1 MALEWIHPDELRN
14 HPTNL
19 SIYGDKP
26 DPELVESVRLHG
38 VFEDHPIGYVLD
50 GEFRVIVSGHRRN
63 QAARLTKQEMVPC
76 VRLKDI
82 EGDELAIEERII
94 LSNKQR
100 VKTNEQ
106 KAREAAILVE
116 IESKRAA
123 AKKAST
129 LKQNSE
135 KSPKNTD
142 VGTLPTSDKGKTRE
156 RVADALGVSDKTAR
170 NLITAGKA
178 LEEAEA
184 KGQDKKAERIKKG
197 LEKSAAAGAEAAKP
211 KAYKVEE
218 KPSPSKSIK
227 TAGALLTKVESD
239 FIRAADNLA
248 PLVRTFDEIKAGD
261 PNFKR
266 THEILL
272 GHHSR
277 LYQICE
283 DGKRALKALK
293 AAWNK

>member
-100 VKTNEQ
+100 VKNEIVMAKEAARLIEIEKKRAEIRQ
-106 KAREAAILVE
+106 HQGGVRGSSTPEVPTGRARE
-116 IESKRAA
+116 K
-123 AKKAST
+123 
-129 LKQNSE
+129 
-135 KSPKNTD
+135 
-142 VGTLPTSDKGKTRE
+142 
-156 RVADALGVSDKTAR
+156 VAEALGVSDKTAR
-170 NLITAGKA
+170 NLITAGTAMADAKQKGHTKKVERIEKA
-178 LEEAEA
+178 LVE
-184 KGQDKKAERIKKG
+184 KG
-197 LEKSAAAGAEAAKP
+197 AAAGAREAQPKPPKNGSIVPPKYDDKKIDKPLGAIRRELDERLKAFPETERLFRAAKH
-211 KAYKVEE
+211 
-218 KPSPSKSIK
+218 
-227 TAGALLTKVESD
+227 ALSQFCDRLTEWRQAK
-239 FIRAADNLA
+239 
-248 PLVRTFDEIKAGD
+248 
-261 PNFKR
+261 
-266 THEILL
+266 
-272 GHHSR
+272 
-277 LYQICE
+277 
-283 DGKRALKALK
+283 
-293 AAWNK
+293 